1 MLQGA
6 SADSVL
12 TGAPGARGPPGLG
25 GQKGEPGS
33 AGPQGTKGERVGSI
47 FAPNSMHLQSVVVD
61 AVRTICIL
69 SH

>member
-12 TGAPGARGPPGLG
+12 TGAPGARGPPGLV

-33 AGPQGTKGERVGSI
+33 AGPPGTKGERVGSI
-47 FAPNSMHLQSVVVD
+47 FTPNSHPNHLQSVDVD
-61 AVRTICIL
+61 T
-69 SH
+69 